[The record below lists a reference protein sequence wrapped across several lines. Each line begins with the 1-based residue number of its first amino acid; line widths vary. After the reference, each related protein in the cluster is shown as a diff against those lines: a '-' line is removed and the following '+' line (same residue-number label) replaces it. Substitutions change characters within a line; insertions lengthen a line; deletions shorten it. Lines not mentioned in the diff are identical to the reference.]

1 MPVPRPENGCH
12 KCASSFL
19 VGWGLMGNVGGSG
32 GQELGSGMWDLES
45 GSLGAGGMEMR

>member
-1 MPVPRPENGCH
+1 MAAINAPAHFWRG
-12 KCASSFL
+12 
-19 VGWGLMGNVGGSG
+19 GLMGNVGGSG